1 MHDMAA
7 ERESDP
13 SPPTANSLS
22 ISNILRTFGEQ
33 SEAEKPFVP
42 LVGGPRFFVLL
53 LYASVLVAVSL
64 EFFVSQRIWYGSW
77 EVYNTYVFTVTGAFV
92 LIGMVMLLSSKTNG
106 EVEYKLPIPRPILGI
121 LGFAMFS
128 LSGFAL
134 VYWGKSLEGWA
145 ILLSVT
151 LLYGFLLMLLGGRG
165 FGTKETLRLMLYSTG
180 IVIMVLV
187 PVHEA
192 FGYAQ
197 STDYPF
203 NFLNIVLL
211 VSGMSF
217 ALVAIQTIETRDG
230 FVGAW
235 LIGAMA
241 IFLLAF
247 HEQIGIVASGNYSPY
262 DRTLAFIGIAFSFL
276 PLVMYVWR
284 ERVYIFLWRRL
295 RTANTLIEQGDYA
308 SALKQ
313 SETAIRQ
320 CSRVGI
326 EDRFALPWSLK
337 ADALYRMKEYQKA
350 MVHYD
355 TALKIDP
362 RDSTSWCH
370 MGNMYAFDG
379 KQEAA
384 LKAFDEALKVDP
396 INGYAWNNK
405 GTVYQTLKMYEDAL
419 ICFDKAI
426 SHMQDPFDA
435 HLNAARLFSK
445 LGHSSDALQHYQA
458 ALDLRPKSEQAGQG
472 MHKEFFRGMCM
483 DQIAGWEQLGL
494 DTSQL
499 KQLLDQDPT
508 NFVKRSKEFLKNI
521 VEQKTELQVL
531 PGKEHIDI
539 NSAIQAILKATEEPH
554 GATVDSLKEATS
566 LRERDLVLPLAI
578 LMETEHVHFK
588 MLGKQQLY
596 VSRGKAPERPPEPKP
611 KPVKEDETEP
621 KGMHA
626 TRPGAKAQLVQIK
639 CPGCGQ
645 PLAGSESK
653 CSRCDLPF
661 ETASFDCP
669 ICGEDVQFS
678 ADSCPKCGAVFK
690 AGSEEAL
697 ARTARAQPATADEA
711 VQPKEKSGL
720 WPRGKRGKR
729 SKPKKPKEPEEKQ
742 LPKRRA
748 VVTVEPT
755 ASVLVFRRRP
765 KK

>member
-1 MHDMAA
+1 MAA
-7 ERESDP
+7 ERETDL
-13 SPPTANSLS
+13 SPPAANGLS
-22 ISNILRTFGEQ
+22 ISNILRTFTEQ

-64 EFFVSQRIWYGSW
+64 EFFASQRIWYGSW
-77 EVYNTYVFTVTGAFV
+77 DVYNTYVFTVTGAFV
-92 LIGMVMLLSSKTNG
+92 LLGMVMLLSSKTNG
-106 EVEYKLPIPRPILGI
+106 ELEYKLPIPRPILGI
-121 LGFAMFS
+121 LGFVMFF

-165 FGTKETLRLMLYSTG
+165 FGTKETFRLMLYSTG
-180 IVIMVLV
+180 VVIMVLV

-192 FGYAQ
+192 FGYATN
-197 STDYPF
+197 TDYPF
-203 NFLNIVLL
+203 NFLNLVLL

-295 RTANTLIEQGDYA
+295 RTANALIEQGDY
-308 SALKQ
+308 SGALKQ
-313 SETAIRQ
+313 SEAAIRQ

-362 RDSTSWCH
+362 KDSTSWCH
-370 MGNMYAFDG
+370 MGNMCAFDG

-384 LKAFDEALKVDP
+384 LKAFDEALKIDP
-396 INGYAWNNK
+396 ANGFAWNNK
-405 GTVYQTLKMYEDAL
+405 GAVYQTLKMYEDAL
-419 ICFDKAI
+419 ICFDKAVGY
-426 SHMQDPFDA
+426 MQDPFDA
-435 HLNAARLFSK
+435 HMNAARLFSK
-445 LGHSSDALQHYQA
+445 LGHSSDALHHYQA
-458 ALDLRPKSEQAGQG
+458 ALDLRPNSEQAAQG
-472 MHKEFFRGMCM
+472 MHKEFFRSMCM

-499 KQLLDQDPT
+499 KQMLDQDPA
-508 NFVKRSKEFLKNI
+508 NFVKRSKEFLKNV
-521 VEQKTELQVL
+521 VEQKTELQVI

-539 NSAIQAILKATEEPH
+539 NSAIEAILKATEEPH
-554 GATVDSLKEATS
+554 GATLDSLKEATS
-566 LRERDLVLPLAI
+566 LRERDLVLPLAL

-588 MLGKQQLY
+588 MRGNQQLY
-596 VSRGKAPERPPEPKP
+596 VSRGKAPERPPKPEP

-621 KGMHA
+621 KGMQA
-626 TRPGAKAQLVQIK
+626 ARPGAKAQMVQIK

-645 PLAGSESK
+645 PLTGSESK
-653 CSRCDLPF
+653 CPRCDLPF

-690 AGSEEAL
+690 GGSEEAL
-697 ARTARAQPATADEA
+697 AGTASAQPAPAAEA
-711 VQPKEKSGL
+711 VGSKEEAGL
-720 WPRGKRGKR
+720 WPRRKRGRR

-765 KK
+765 KQ

>member
-1 MHDMAA
+1 MAA
-7 ERESDP
+7 ERESNP
-13 SPPTANSLS
+13 SPPAANSLS

-42 LVGGPRFFVLL
+42 LVGGPRLFVLL
-53 LYASVLVAVSL
+53 LYASVVVAVSV
-64 EFFVSQRIWYGSW
+64 EFFASQRIWYGSW
-77 EVYNTYVFTVTGAFV
+77 EVYNTYVFTVTGVFV
-92 LIGMVMLLSSKTNG
+92 LLGMVMLLSSKTNG

-121 LGFAMFS
+121 LGLAMFS
-128 LSGFAL
+128 LSGLAL

-151 LLYGFLLMLLGGRG
+151 LLYGFLLILLGGRG
-165 FGTKETLRLMLYSTG
+165 FGTKETFRLMLNATG
-180 IVIMVLV
+180 VVIMVLV

-192 FGYAQ
+192 FGYAK
-197 STDYPF
+197 SFDEYPF
-203 NFLNIVLL
+203 NFLNLVLL
-211 VSGMSF
+211 VSGMFF
-217 ALVAIQTIETRDG
+217 AVVAIQTIETRDG

-262 DRTLAFIGIAFSFL
+262 DRTLAFVGITFSFL

-308 SALKQ
+308 GSLKQ
-313 SETAIRQ
+313 SEAAIRQ

-326 EDRFALPWSLK
+326 EDRFALPWCLK
-337 ADALYRMKEYQKA
+337 ADALYRMKEYPKA

-362 RDSTSWCH
+362 KDSTSWCH
-370 MGNMYAFDG
+370 LGNMYAFEG

-396 INGYAWNNK
+396 TNGSAWNNK
-405 GTVYQTLKMYEDAL
+405 GAVYQTLKMYEDAL
-419 ICFDKAI
+419 ICFDKAAGC
-426 SHMQDPFDA
+426 MQDPFDA

-445 LGHSSDALQHYQA
+445 LGHSSDALRHYQA
-458 ALDLRPKSEQAGQG
+458 ALDLRPKSEQAAQG
-472 MHKEFFRGMCM
+472 IHKEFFRSMCM

-499 KQLLDQDPT
+499 KQMLDQDPA
-508 NFVKRSKEFLKNI
+508 NFVKRTKEFLKNI
-521 VEQKTELQVL
+521 VEQKTELQVI

-554 GATVDSLKEATS
+554 GATLESLKEATS
-566 LRERDLVLPLAI
+566 LRERDLVLPLAL
-578 LMETEHVHFK
+578 LMETDHVHFK
-588 MLGKQQLY
+588 MHGKQQLY
-596 VSRGKAPERPPEPKP
+596 ISPGKAPDRPPEPTP
-611 KPVKEDETEP
+611 KPLKEDETEP
-621 KGMHA
+621 KGMRA
-626 TRPGAKAQLVQIK
+626 ARPGAKAQLVQIK

-690 AGSEEAL
+690 GGSEEAL
-697 ARTARAQPATADEA
+697 ARTAGAQPAAADEA
-711 VQPKEKSGL
+711 VRPKEKAGI
-720 WPRGKRGKR
+720 WPRRKRGSR

-742 LPKRRA
+742 LPKKRA

>member
-1 MHDMAA
+1 MAA
-7 ERESDP
+7 GREMDP
-13 SPPTANSLS
+13 SPPTANGLS

-42 LVGGPRFFVLL
+42 LVGGQRFFVLL
-53 LYASVLVAVSL
+53 LYASVIVAVSL

-77 EVYNTYVFTVTGAFV
+77 EVYNTYVLTVTGAFV
-92 LIGMVMLLSSKTNG
+92 FLGMVMLLSSKTNG

-145 ILLSVT
+145 IFLSVT
-151 LLYGFLLMLLGGRG
+151 LLYGFLLMLLSGRG
-165 FGTKETLRLMLYSTG
+165 YDTKETLRLMLYSTG
-180 IVIMVLV
+180 VVIMVLV

-192 FGYAQ
+192 FGYAV
-197 STDYPF
+197 STDYLF
-203 NFLNIVLL
+203 SFLNLVLL
-211 VSGMSF
+211 VTGMSF
-217 ALVAIQTIETRDG
+217 ALVAIQMIETRDG

-247 HEQIGIVASGNYSPY
+247 HEQIGIVASGDYSRF
-262 DRTLAFIGIAFSFL
+262 DRTLAFIGITFSFL

-284 ERVYIFLWRRL
+284 ERVYFFLWRRL

-308 SALKQ
+308 GALKQ

-326 EDRFALPWSLK
+326 EDRFALPWSLR

-350 MVHYD
+350 MVYYD

-362 RDSTSWCH
+362 KDSTSLCH
-370 MGNMYAFDG
+370 MGNMHAFDG
-379 KQEAA
+379 KQEEAM
-384 LKAFDEALKVDP
+384 KAFDEALKIDP
-396 INGYAWNNK
+396 TNGFAWNNK

-426 SHMQDPFDA
+426 GYMQDPFDA

-458 ALDLRPKSEQAGQG
+458 ALDLRPKSEQAAQG

-499 KQLLDQDPT
+499 KQMLDQDPA
-508 NFVKRSKEFLKNI
+508 NFVKRSKEFLKNV

-554 GATVDSLKEATS
+554 GATLGSLKDATS

-588 MLGKQQLY
+588 MHGKQQLY
-596 VSRGKAPERPPEPKP
+596 ISRGKAPERPPEPKP
-611 KPVKEDETEP
+611 DLVKEGETEP

-645 PLAGSESK
+645 PLTGSESK
-653 CSRCDLPF
+653 CPRCDLPF

-669 ICGEDVQFS
+669 ICGEDVRFS

-697 ARTARAQPATADEA
+697 ARSAGAQPADAA
-711 VQPKEKSGL
+711 VEPKEKVGR
-720 WPRGKRGKR
+720 WPRRKQGRR
-729 SKPKKPKEPEEKQ
+729 SNPKKPKEPEEKQ
-742 LPKRRA
+742 LPKKRA

>member
-1 MHDMAA
+1 MVAGK
-7 ERESDP
+7 ESESGP
-13 SPPTANSLS
+13 SFTNSLS
-22 ISNILRTFGEQ
+22 FSNILRTFGEQ

-42 LVGGPRFFVLL
+42 LVGAPRFFVLL

-77 EVYNTYVFTVTGAFV
+77 DVYNTYVFTVTGAFV
-92 LIGMVMLLSSKTNG
+92 FLGMVMLLSSKTNG
-106 EVEYKLPIPRPILGI
+106 EVEYNLPIPRPVLGI
-121 LGFAMFS
+121 LGFVMFS

-134 VYWGKSLEGWA
+134 IYWGKSLEGWA

-151 LLYGFLLMLLGGRG
+151 LLYGFLLILLGGRG
-165 FGTKETLRLMLYSTG
+165 YSTKETLRLMLYSTG
-180 IVIMVLV
+180 VVIMVLV

-192 FGYAQ
+192 FGYAT
-197 STDYPF
+197 STDYLF
-203 NFLNIVLL
+203 SFLNLVLL
-211 VSGMSF
+211 VTGMSF
-217 ALVAIQTIETRDG
+217 ALVAIQMIETRDG

-247 HEQIGIVASGNYSPY
+247 HEQIGIVASGNYSRF
-262 DRTLAFIGIAFSFL
+262 DRTLAFIGITFSFL

-284 ERVYIFLWRRL
+284 ERVYLFLWRRL
-295 RTANTLIEQGDYA
+295 RTANALIEQGDYA
-308 SALKQ
+308 GALKQ
-313 SETAIRQ
+313 SEAAIRQ

-337 ADALYRMKEYQKA
+337 ADALYRMKEYPKA

-362 RDSTSWCH
+362 KDSTSWCH
-370 MGNMYAFDG
+370 MGNMYAFEG

-384 LKAFDEALKVDP
+384 LKAFDEALKIDP
-396 INGYAWNNK
+396 TNGSAWNNK
-405 GTVYQTLKMYEDAL
+405 GAVYQTLKMYEDAL
-419 ICFDKAI
+419 ICFDKAT
-426 SHMQDPFDA
+426 SYMADPFDA
-435 HLNAARLFSK
+435 HMNAARLSSR

-458 ALDLRPKSEQAGQG
+458 ALDLRPKSGQATQG
-472 MHKEFFRGMCM
+472 IHKEFFRSMCM

-499 KQLLDQDPT
+499 KQMLDQDPA
-508 NFVKRSKEFLKNI
+508 NFVKRSKEFLKNV
-521 VEQKTELQVL
+521 VEQKTELQVI

-539 NSAIQAILKATEEPH
+539 NSAIQAILKAAEEPH
-554 GATVDSLKEATS
+554 GATLDSLKEATS
-566 LRERDLVLPLAI
+566 LRERDLVLPLAL
-578 LMETEHVHFK
+578 LMETDHVHFK

-611 KPVKEDETEP
+611 KPEEKEETRP

-626 TRPGAKAQLVQIK
+626 ERPGAKAQLVQIK
-639 CPGCGQ
+639 CPGCGL
-645 PLAGSESK
+645 PLTGSELK
-653 CSRCDLPF
+653 CPQCDLPF

-678 ADSCPKCGAVFK
+678 ANSCPKCGAVFK
-690 AGSEEAL
+690 GGPEEAL
-697 ARTARAQPATADEA
+697 ARTAGAQPAPAAEA
-711 VQPKEKSGL
+711 VEPKEKAGL
-720 WPRGKRGKR
+720 WPRRKRGRR

-742 LPKRRA
+742 SPTKRA